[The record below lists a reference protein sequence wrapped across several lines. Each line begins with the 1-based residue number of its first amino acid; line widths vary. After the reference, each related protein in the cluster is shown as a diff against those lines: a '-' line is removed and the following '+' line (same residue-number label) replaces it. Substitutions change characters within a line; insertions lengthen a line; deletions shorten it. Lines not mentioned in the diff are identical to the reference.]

1 MILIYP
7 PVAKP
12 SEPPAGIAKLCGALN
27 YHGIKYRVLDANL
40 EGLLSLL
47 EAPPVSL
54 DTWTC
59 RASRHLSRHLASLN
73 GWNAYPGSRKFPG
86 SSRED
91 ECAHR
96 LAGLSQRKRGMS
108 PHRDVDQELRPLPVG
123 LHQNDGRYRR
133 AIKDLNRLLDM
144 AARSSRV
151 RLGLANYEHEELS
164 PARSTDLV
172 RAAENP
178 EDNPFYP
185 YFKKRLTE
193 LLKKEQ
199 PSLIGFSVNY
209 LSQALCT
216 FAMIGFLKREWTG
229 IKLVLGGGLV
239 TSWMRRPHW
248 QNPFKGLVDH
258 LVAGPGEAPLLS
270 LMGVT
275 QSTDILYKP
284 NYNSLPIR
292 DYFAPGPI
300 LPYSSS
306 SGCYW
311 NRCSFCPER
320 AEGNPY
326 IVIPTEEVI
335 LDLLHLVDKQKPVL
349 IHLLDNTIS
358 PSLMKAISEH
368 PPGVP
373 WYGFARIT
381 RHLTD
386 LNFCLALK
394 QSGCVML
401 KLGLESG
408 DQSVLDNL
416 QKGID
421 LAEASS
427 ALKNLK
433 EAGIATYVYLLFGT
447 PPESLIGA
455 RRTLEFV
462 VKHHDCIGFLN
473 LAIFNMPIY
482 GPETRQMKTKTFYEG
497 DLSLYTSF
505 DHPKGWSRP
514 LIRQFLDKEFKRHP
528 AMAPILRRDPPVFT
542 SNHAPFFVMDGV
554 VG

>member
-1 MILIYP
+1 
-7 PVAKP
+7 
-12 SEPPAGIAKLCGALN
+12 
-27 YHGIKYRVLDANL
+27 
-40 EGLLSLL
+40 
-47 EAPPVSL
+47 
-54 DTWTC
+54 
-59 RASRHLSRHLASLN
+59 
-73 GWNAYPGSRKFPG
+73 
-86 SSRED
+86 
-91 ECAHR
+91 
-96 LAGLSQRKRGMS
+96 
-108 PHRDVDQELRPLPVG
+108 
-123 LHQNDGRYRR
+123 
-133 AIKDLNRLLDM
+133 
-144 AARSSRV
+144 
-151 RLGLANYEHEELS
+151 
-164 PARSTDLV
+164 
-172 RAAENP
+172 
-178 EDNPFYP
+178 
-185 YFKKRLTE
+185 
-193 LLKKEQ
+193 
-199 PSLIGFSVNY
+199 
-209 LSQALCT
+209 
-216 FAMIGFLKREWTG
+216 MIGFLRRECPRV
-229 IKLVLGGGLV
+229 KLILGGGLV

-248 QNPFKGLVDH
+248 QNPFKDLVDH
-258 LVAGPGEAPLLS
+258 LVAGPGETPLLS
-270 LMGVT
+270 LIDVNPVRNSSGTLNPTRPASRSEAGAGITLKCDPAAEQWGIISDGVT
-275 QSTDILYKP
+275 GLKECSERQFVNDHYRP
-284 NYNSLPIR
+284 NYDSLPIR

-326 IVIPTEEVI
+326 VAIPVEEVI
-335 LDLLHLVDKQKPVL
+335 LDLLHLVDRQKPVL
-349 IHLLDNTIS
+349 IHLLDNAIS

-447 PPESLIGA
+447 PPESLIEA

-482 GPETRQMKTKTFYEG
+482 GPEAQQMKTKTFYEG

-528 AMAPILRRDPPVFT
+528 AISPILRRDPPVFT
-542 SNHAPFFVMDGV
+542 SNHAPFFCDGFHISHPHEAI
-554 VG
+554 

>member
-12 SEPPAGIAKLCGALN
+12 CEPPAGIARLCGALN
-27 YHGIKYRVLDANL
+27 HHGIKYSVLDANL

-47 EAPPVSL
+47 KTPPVSL
-54 DTWTC
+54 DTWTF
-59 RASRHLSRHLASLN
+59 RASRHLFRHLASFN
-73 GWNAYPGSRKFPG
+73 GWDAYQ
-86 SSRED
+86 D
-91 ECAHR
+91 
-96 LAGLSQRKRGMS
+96 
-108 PHRDVDQELRPLPVG
+108 
-123 LHQNDGRYRR
+123 DGRYRR
-133 AIKDLNRLLDM
+133 AIKDLNRLLEM
-144 AARSSRV
+144 AARSNHV
-151 RLGLANYEHEELS
+151 RLGLANYQHEELS

-185 YFKKRLTE
+185 YFEKRLTE
-193 LLKKEQ
+193 LLKSEQ
-199 PSLIGFSVNY
+199 PSVIGFSLNY

-216 FAMIGFLKREWTG
+216 FAMIGFLRRECSG
-229 IKLVLGGGLV
+229 VKLVLGGGLV

-248 QNPFKGLVDH
+248 SNPFKGLVDH

-270 LMGVT
+270 LIGVNPVRNSSGALNPSGIILKCDPAAE
-275 QSTDILYKP
+275 QWDIISNGVKGLNGCGERQFGIDHYRP
-284 NYNSLPIR
+284 NYDSLPTR

-326 IVIPTEEVI
+326 IAIPAEEVI

-349 IHLLDNTIS
+349 IHLLDNAIS
-358 PSLMKAISEH
+358 PSLMKEIFKH

-373 WYGFARIT
+373 WYGFARMT

-386 LNFCLALK
+386 LDFCLALK

-408 DQSVLDNL
+408 DQTVLDDL
-416 QKGID
+416 QKGIN
-421 LAEASS
+421 LEEASS

-433 EAGIATYVYLLFGT
+433 KAGIATYVYLLFGT
-447 PPESLIGA
+447 PPEGLIEA

-462 VKHHDCIGFLN
+462 VRHHDCIGFLN

-482 GPETRQMKTKTFYEG
+482 GPEAQQMETKTFYEG

-542 SNHAPFFVMDGV
+542 SNHAPFFVRDGEIE
-554 VG
+554 